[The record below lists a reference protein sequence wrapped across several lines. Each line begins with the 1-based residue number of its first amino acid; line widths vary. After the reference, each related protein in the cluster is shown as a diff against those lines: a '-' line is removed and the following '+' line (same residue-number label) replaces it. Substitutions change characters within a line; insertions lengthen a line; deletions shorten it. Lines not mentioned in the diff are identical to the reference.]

1 MKKKFITSSFL
12 LLIGG
17 LITKLL
23 GMIIKIIISSR
34 IGINGLALYMLVLP
48 TFSLLITVSQAGVPL
63 ALSKLVASSDK
74 RPHELYSTLLL
85 FLGVYNI
92 ILLFLVLISA
102 NFISTNLLH
111 NNSCYLPVIGIA
123 FVIPFTT
130 LSSII
135 RSYFI
140 GIGNMLPPVISN
152 LIENFIRFIFAYY
165 LLGFFT
171 DYSTSIIVFI
181 IIIFNIVS
189 ELISTLFL
197 LIFIPKRK
205 RKITFNNSYLKEV
218 MYLAIPNLFSS
229 FIGSFTY
236 FLEPIILLFL
246 SRSNNIS
253 IDYGILTGYVYPLL
267 LLPTFFVNATAQ
279 ALLPILS
286 NSNNKNTNRLLRFI
300 ILMILLFSVG
310 TTFVFLLF
318 GDKLLLFIYHNY
330 FGFKYLR
337 ILSLFS
343 FFLYIQPIFS
353 IIFLSIEKTKYIFY
367 TTLVSSF
374 IRLSTMIIFLLFDF
388 EIYSLIYS
396 FLINVFCTFIYQIYL
411 IKKEDILLF

>member
-63 ALSKLVASSDK
+63 ALSKLVASSNK

-171 DYSTSIIVFI
+171 
-181 IIIFNIVS
+181 
-189 ELISTLFL
+189 
-197 LIFIPKRK
+197 
-205 RKITFNNSYLKEV
+205 
-218 MYLAIPNLFSS
+218 
-229 FIGSFTY
+229 
-236 FLEPIILLFL
+236 
-246 SRSNNIS
+246 
-253 IDYGILTGYVYPLL
+253 
-267 LLPTFFVNATAQ
+267 
-279 ALLPILS
+279 
-286 NSNNKNTNRLLRFI
+286 
-300 ILMILLFSVG
+300 
-310 TTFVFLLF
+310 
-318 GDKLLLFIYHNY
+318 
-330 FGFKYLR
+330 
-337 ILSLFS
+337 
-343 FFLYIQPIFS
+343 
-353 IIFLSIEKTKYIFY
+353 
-367 TTLVSSF
+367 
-374 IRLSTMIIFLLFDF
+374 
-388 EIYSLIYS
+388 
-396 FLINVFCTFIYQIYL
+396 
-411 IKKEDILLF
+411 

>member
-63 ALSKLVASSDK
+63 ALSKLVASSYK

-165 LLGFFT
+165 LLSFFT

-205 RKITFNNSYLKEV
+205 RRITFNNSYLKEV
-218 MYLAIPNLFSS
+218 MYLSIPNLFSS

-300 ILMILLFSVG
+300 IFIILLFSMG
-310 TTFVFLLF
+310 TTCVFLLF

-353 IIFLSIEKTKYIFY
+353 IIFLSIGKTKYIFY

>member
-63 ALSKLVASSDK
+63 ALSKLVASSYK

-85 FLGVYNI
+85 FLCVYNI

-152 LIENFIRFIFAYY
+152 LLENFIRFIFVYY
-165 LLGFFT
+165 ILAFFT

-286 NSNNKNTNRLLRFI
+286 NSNNKNTNKLLRFI
-300 ILMILLFSVG
+300 VFIILLFSMG

-353 IIFLSIEKTKYIFY
+353 IIFLSIGKTKYIFY
-367 TTLVSSF
+367 TTLLSSF